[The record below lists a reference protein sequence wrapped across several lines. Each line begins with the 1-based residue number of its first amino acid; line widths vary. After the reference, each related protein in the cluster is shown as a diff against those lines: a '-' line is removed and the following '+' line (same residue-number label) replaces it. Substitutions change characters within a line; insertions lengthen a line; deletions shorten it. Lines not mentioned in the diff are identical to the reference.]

1 MGKEN
6 IRDILSKTQ
15 AGVSRIEEN
24 ARKRVGALMEQY
36 EKDKKRR
43 MKVGNQALQS
53 AVITDLAP
61 KHEQFEFAVKR

>member
-24 ARKRVGALMEQY
+24 ARKRVGGHLWNNM
-36 EKDKKRR
+36 KRI
-43 MKVGNQALQS
+43 KSV
-53 AVITDLAP
+53 V
-61 KHEQFEFAVKR
+61 